1 MKFSTRVDTASL
13 SAAVLAKNY
22 PQQKNLQEI
31 SKEEGISLK
40 YLEQLFRVLKKNNLV
55 KSQKGREGGY
65 TLSKNPKQIKVGEII
80 EILEGPIVPME
91 CASGKSATR
100 NVPVL
105 PSIVWTKLQT
115 QIKKT
120 LYSIKLNDLQNNH
133 MSKNIIYLDNAAT
146 TQTDEKVLK
155 KLCFHIS
162 EKNME
167 IRWPFILWDKR
178 PEESVENGE

>member
-1 MKFSTRVDTASL
+1 MKFSTRAGYGL
-13 SAAVLAKNY
+13 RAAVNLAKNY

-91 CASGKSATR
+91 CASGKCDAKCSCAS
-100 NVPVL
+100 
-105 PSIVWTKLQT
+105 SIVWTKLQT

-120 LYSIKLNDLQNNH
+120 LYSIKLNDL
-133 MSKNIIYLDNAAT
+133 A
-146 TQTDEKVLK
+146 E
-155 KLCFHIS
+155 
-162 EKNME
+162 
-167 IRWPFILWDKR
+167 
-178 PEESVENGE
+178 